1 VLLEHWIGGGRRQRW
16 LTTAS
21 KSCGGAPARR
31 SARGEERQCKCGCV
45 NARVSALGAQ
55 GRASSRGG
63 GTASEGRCWQ
73 AGSVHGALGR
83 RRRDVEGRGGAS
95 RGREAVG
102 AGAGGHVARS
112 RAAHG
117 SWSSGKWPARVAGA
131 RARAEQRKDW
141 R

>member
-1 VLLEHWIGGGRRQRW
+1 VLLEHWIRGGRWQRR

-21 KSCGGAPARR
+21 RGSGGAPARR

-73 AGSVHGALGR
+73 AGGVRGALGR
-83 RRRDVEGRGGAS
+83 RRRDVEVL
-95 RGREAVG
+95 E
-102 AGAGGHVARS
+102 GHVLRR
-112 RAAHG
+112 RAARG
-117 SWSSGKWPARVAGA
+117 SWSLGKWPARAAGL
-131 RARAEQRKDW
+131 AERKQREEGLEVDDED
-141 R
+141 